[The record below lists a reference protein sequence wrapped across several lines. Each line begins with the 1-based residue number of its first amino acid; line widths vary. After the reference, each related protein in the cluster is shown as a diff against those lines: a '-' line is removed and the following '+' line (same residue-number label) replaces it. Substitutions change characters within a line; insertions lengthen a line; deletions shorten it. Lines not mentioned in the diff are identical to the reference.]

1 MNELVDIPDFSDNE
15 RQIAEEVL
23 TELLVMALTIRPALR
38 AYITNLCEG
47 VAHAL
52 PPEAVER
59 SRDYASLRVKQLSS
73 T

>member
-1 MNELVDIPDFSDNE
+1 MNKLVDIPDFSEND

-38 AYITNLCEG
+38 DYITRLCDG
-47 VAHAL
+47 VAHGL

-59 SRDYASLRVKQLSS
+59 SREYALLRVKQL